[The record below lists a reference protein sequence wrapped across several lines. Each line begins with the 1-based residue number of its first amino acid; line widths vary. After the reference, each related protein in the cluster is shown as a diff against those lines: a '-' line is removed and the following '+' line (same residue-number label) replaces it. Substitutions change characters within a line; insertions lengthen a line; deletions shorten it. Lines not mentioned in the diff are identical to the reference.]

1 MNKLHVESLD
11 SVLTLLSS
19 IKKDGAIDK
28 ENNVILDKGF
38 ASNEYFMLL
47 DQSQSAKTNDGFPM
61 LAQ

>member
-47 DQSQSAKTNDGFPM
+47 D
-61 LAQ
+61 